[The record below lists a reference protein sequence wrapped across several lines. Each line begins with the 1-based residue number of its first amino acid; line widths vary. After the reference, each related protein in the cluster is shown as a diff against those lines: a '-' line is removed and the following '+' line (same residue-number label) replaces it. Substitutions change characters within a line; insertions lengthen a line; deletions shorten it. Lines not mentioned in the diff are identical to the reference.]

1 MYYSENW
8 KKNNL
13 HENGFVFLRSD
24 EYENEEEEDGDG
36 ELKIIILVLNS
47 LGTIVEETDHEF
59 QKFVLYILIKKSGS
73 LNCSTT

>member
-1 MYYSENW
+1 M

-24 EYENEEEEDGDG
+24 EYENEEEEDG

-47 LGTIVEETDHEF
+47 LGTKVEETDHEF
-59 QKFVLYILIKKSGS
+59 QKFVLYILIKKSWS